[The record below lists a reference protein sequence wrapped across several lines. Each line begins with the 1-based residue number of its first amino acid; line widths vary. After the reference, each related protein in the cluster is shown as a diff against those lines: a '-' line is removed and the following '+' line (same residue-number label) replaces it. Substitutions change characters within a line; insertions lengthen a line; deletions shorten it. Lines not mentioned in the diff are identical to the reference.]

1 MGRPYPDPSRKEVPG
16 APPVLTVG
24 WLLTAVCRNGTRRAA
39 GNCSWCALSHA
50 CAGGGLSGTV
60 QSLDS
65 RDFTWESFHRA
76 TIRCMDMEMREEVEP
91 LFKDKVSPPA
101 SLQSALSCGGAGG
114 QLQGA
119 VPEHAGVHRD
129 NAQDAVPRRV
139 GI

>member
-1 MGRPYPDPSRKEVPG
+1 MGRPDPNPSRKEVPG

-24 WLLTAVCRNGTRRAA
+24 WLLNAFFRNGTRRAA
-39 GNCSWCALSHA
+39 GNSSWCALSHA
-50 CAGGGLSGTV
+50 CAGGGLSGPV

-76 TIRCMDMEMREEVEP
+76 TIRCMDMDMREEVEP
-91 LFKDKVSPPA
+91 LFKDKVPSV
-101 SLQSALSCGGAGG
+101 LQPALSCGGAGG
-114 QLQGA
+114 RLQGA

-129 NAQDAVPRRV
+129 NAQDAVLRRV